1 MQSDQGQLCWA
12 LRGPFPMSFANSL
25 KRTCRPLQPVISTIV
40 MLRILCAASAHVNV
54 SVFYQPLT
62 PPTGL
67 GLLTSLRGG
76 VPGRAA
82 RGSTP
87 ERQPAVAAG
96 GNVFINRSRPA
107 TPATGAPYAL
117 PPSH

>member
-1 MQSDQGQLCWA
+1 MIRDRFGWDAVGYGSVVL
-12 LRGPFPMSFANSL
+12 GPSRSVPDEFRELAEKDTKAGNL
-25 KRTCRPLQPVISTIV
+25 NNRHVE
-40 MLRILCAASAHVNV
+40 ILCAASARVNV

-67 GLLTSLRGG
+67 GLLTWLRGG

-87 ERQPAVAAG
+87 ER
-96 GNVFINRSRPA
+96 
-107 TPATGAPYAL
+107 
-117 PPSH
+117 